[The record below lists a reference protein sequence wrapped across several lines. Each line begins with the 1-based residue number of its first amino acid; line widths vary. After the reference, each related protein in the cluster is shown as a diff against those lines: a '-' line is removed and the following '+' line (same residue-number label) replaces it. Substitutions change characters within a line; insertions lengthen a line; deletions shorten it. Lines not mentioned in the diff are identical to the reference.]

1 MKKFLKDKFLLRIL
15 FGLFFLIIL
24 TGLTSYRNIL
34 LGNHS
39 FKDTAYSRN
48 LQIFTDNQHGISFQY
63 PSDFNTRTYTDFKGR
78 DAIEVATQ
86 TKEDITQPLE
96 KTTNSILF
104 SFSKEN
110 IEEVIKVYEDNKDL
124 SNLIINEI
132 AINGTTG
139 KKVSFT
145 SPAGLYQI
153 EYLLPWK
160 NDYLLAIGYAP
171 VYPETDKGNEVYQ
184 RIIASVKQVN

>member
-34 LGNHS
+34 LRNHS

-63 PSDFNTRTYTDFKGR
+63 PVGFNTRTYTDFKGR

-96 KTTNSILF
+96 KAVNSILF
-104 SFSKEN
+104 SFSKEK
-110 IEEVIKVYEDNKDL
+110 IEEVLKGYEDNKDL
-124 SNLIINEI
+124 SNLLIDRIV
-132 AINGTTG
+132 INGITG

-145 SPAGLYQI
+145 SPIGLYKI
-153 EYLLPWK
+153 EFLLPWK
-160 NDYLLAIGYAP
+160 NNYLLAIGYSP
-171 VYPETDKGNEVYQ
+171 VYPEADQKNSVYQ
-184 RIIASVKQVN
+184 SIITSVRSIN